1 MRKLKDRIH
10 CDAQV
15 HKPNA
20 EREIQVLR
28 EIIER
33 ILLLALHCTRRTKK
47 AGEDVSHTER
57 KGGGGDNKKDA
68 PSAIPLRKC
77 SWLSFVA
84 PSRRA
89 IMPASTQTALSCA
102 PLNSSVLRASSS

>member
-33 ILLLALHCTRRTKK
+33 VLLLALHYKENEEISMWSADMRRRNE
-47 AGEDVSHTER
+47 A
-57 KGGGGDNKKDA
+57 
-68 PSAIPLRKC
+68 
-77 SWLSFVA
+77 
-84 PSRRA
+84 
-89 IMPASTQTALSCA
+89 TATATDL
-102 PLNSSVLRASSS
+102 LQYH

>member
-10 CDAQV
+10 CDARV

-33 ILLLALHCTRRTKK
+33 ILLLALHYKKNGEISMWSADMRRRNE
-47 AGEDVSHTER
+47 A
-57 KGGGGDNKKDA
+57 
-68 PSAIPLRKC
+68 
-77 SWLSFVA
+77 
-84 PSRRA
+84 
-89 IMPASTQTALSCA
+89 TATDL
-102 PLNSSVLRASSS
+102 PQYH